1 MKKTSKIKFLVL
13 TIVLLL
19 SCSMNL
25 FAAPLRGVG
34 DSIRVAIDDLRTA
47 NVLIAKS
54 YTKDT
59 IIQLKDSL
67 IEKQNIKINYLS
79 NSYEEMKR
87 YASASELARNRLE
100 DNLNKSKKRTK
111 IITGVAGAFASA
123 FLVLLLVK

>member
-1 MKKTSKIKFLVL
+1 
-13 TIVLLL
+13 
-19 SCSMNL
+19 MNS
-25 FAAPLRGVG
+25 FAIPLRGVG
-34 DSIRVAIDDLRTA
+34 DSINVAINDLRIA
-47 NVLIAKS
+47 NTIIAKS

-67 IEKQNIKINYLS
+67 IKTQNIKINYLS

>member
-25 FAAPLRGVG
+25 FAVPLRGVG

-59 IIQLKDSL
+59 IIQLKDSI

-100 DNLNKSKKRTK
+100 DKLNKSKKKTK